1 MWCLHLH
8 SWHLPFI
15 LTGCLFLG
23 NEFYIVILWILTSI
37 NVSMIFMV
45 VIKQKQLFWVVTE
58 AALLTFNNTNVQCVC
73 QENWWRD
80 SSGKQ
85 SLVSNLNIHSKCW
98 KDWELKHSPEKSW
111 TNHNYEG
118 ASEENSSGK
127 GKQTLR
133 AQVKMGIPDSWFFFL
148 VHVIFEKAV
157 QCCCSIWC
165 ALFKTILKPF
175 KTCVPFPSQQRT
187 WACGWE
193 RSSWDDPG

>member
-45 VIKQKQLFWVVTE
+45 VIKQKQLFWIVTE

-133 AQVKMGIPDSWFFFL
+133 AQVKMGIPDSCFFFSPCYL
-148 VHVIFEKAV
+148 WKGSSVLLLNMM
-157 QCCCSIWC
+157 CS
-165 ALFKTILKPF
+165 
-175 KTCVPFPSQQRT
+175 V
-187 WACGWE
+187 
-193 RSSWDDPG
+193 